1 MVYWA
6 RMVTRK
12 TVRPRKIAPR
22 KKRDAAPRK
31 PLGQII
37 AEIGMKIPD
46 AEMRKMPTDGA
57 ANHDHYI
64 YGTPKQY

>member
-1 MVYWA
+1 
-6 RMVTRK
+6 MVTKRSTGK
-12 TVRPRKIAPR
+12 SARP
-22 KKRDAAPRK
+22 KRATKAKPRK

-37 AEIGMKIPD
+37 AEIGKQISD
-46 AEMRKMPTDGA
+46 EDKADMPRDGA

>member
-1 MVYWA
+1 
-6 RMVTRK
+6 MVTRK
-12 TVRPRKIAPR
+12 TARPRKPAVRR
-22 KKRDAAPRK
+22 KGAASRRK

-46 AEMRKMPTDGA
+46 AEMRKMPADGA